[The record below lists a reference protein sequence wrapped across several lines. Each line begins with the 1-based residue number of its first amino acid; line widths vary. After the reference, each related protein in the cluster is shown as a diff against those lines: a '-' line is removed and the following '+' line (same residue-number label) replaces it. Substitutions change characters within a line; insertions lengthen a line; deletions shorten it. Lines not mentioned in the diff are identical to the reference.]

1 MRRIRIFLILMIMN
15 VCVNAQTF
23 SLVSLNRAINVLT
36 GIIVFYIFSTQIMG
50 VLKRRCI
57 YTAVVFLCLGFSG
70 KAQNCRVENVD
81 YLDND
86 LSASVNSRVDANGVK
101 CALVKVQCPQKGI
114 IFEGSVIGEVEQKA
128 GEYWVYVS
136 NGTKMLQ
143 IKHADFNPVFV
154 KFSDYN
160 IPNLMSAKTYCI
172 RIHLKN
178 NSVASKNIRPNPNSL
193 RDSPYYSVKNIDK
206 RLTIQEALN
215 KCRTVILGD
224 YSAFTLQKA
233 SDYYRDL
240 YGSKYELYFF
250 QPFKPMGSVMFPMN
264 LTKFVREDNQYTISF
279 NQLNEPLITLQ
290 ITFNPE
296 NGKYSLTF
304 INIDKEKY
312 ELTISSF
319 QLSTQDLLWQT
330 KESRKVF
337 ATTGENKLE
346 YPYLFDI
353 LDYWRDKYSK

>member
-1 MRRIRIFLILMIMN
+1 MRGAL
-15 VCVNAQTF
+15 
-23 SLVSLNRAINVLT
+23 
-36 GIIVFYIFSTQIMG
+36 VFYIPFYRQVMSI
-50 VLKRRCI
+50 LKSRVI
-57 YTAVVFLCLGFSG
+57 YTAIVCLCIDLSVQ
-70 KAQNCRVENVD
+70 AQNCTVESVD

-86 LSASVNSRVDANGVK
+86 LSASINQRVDANGVK
-101 CALVKVQCPQKGI
+101 CALVKVQCPHNDI
-114 IFEGSVIGEVEQKA
+114 IFEGNVIGEVEQKA
-128 GEYWVYVS
+128 GEYWVYMS

-154 KFSDYN
+154 KFSDYS

-172 RIHLKN
+172 RVHLKN
-178 NSVASKNIRPNPNSL
+178 NSVKDKNIRPNPNSL
-193 RDSPYYSVKNIDK
+193 SDSPYYSVKNIDK
-206 RLTIQEALN
+206 RLTIQEAVN

-240 YGSKYELYFF
+240 YGSKYELYYL
-250 QPFKPMGSVMFPMN
+250 QPSKPMGSVMFPMN
-264 LTKFVREDNQYTISF
+264 LTKFVREANQYTISF
-279 NQLNEPLITLQ
+279 TQLNEQPITLQ

-296 NGKYSLTF
+296 NGDYSLMF
-304 INIDKEKY
+304 INIDKEKF

-330 KESRKVF
+330 KESRKVY

-353 LDYWRDKYSK
+353 IDYWRDKYSK